1 LETYFHNDP
10 RIRKWI
16 NQIIERI
23 FTVCILTGV
32 DSDEEFEKGCQI
44 VMKLAS
50 LLQDIENFPS
60 EFLADGVKQ
69 LLEQQ
74 LPDSRVINN
83 FPTFQVIMDRMLHEG
98 ILKVTDYQKK
108 EAFNIIS
115 ATVNT
120 KDINIEPHDS
130 YTESPIE
137 VSCIEGVT
145 DSVLPDFTTLTIP
158 YSDIQL
164 AQAEAQAKADA
175 QALAEALAQAE
186 AQAKADAQALAEAL
200 AQAEAQ
206 AKADAQALAEALAQ
220 AEAQAKADAQA
231 LAEALAQAE
240 AQAKA
245 DAQALAEALAQAE
258 AQAKADAQALAEALA
273 QVNSLTK
280 AGMKAK
286 ADALA
291 FADALA
297 QVETKL
303 EAITKIERDELAKP
317 MSSTNDYFI
326 EHLRKANSTFSGN
339 ELQPVELIKVST
351 LFTSINSKIS
361 QLLSAFL
368 VPQQADF
375 LEQVLSNIFPKGT
388 VHWNKSL
395 MGHKFL
401 AQAEDILIC
410 LYDPEHPCDL
420 NKFNKVGWKVLI
432 CNNEDL
438 TFPRRLERQIRQI
451 QRSGKMSATV

>member
-1 LETYFHNDP
+1 METYFHNDP

-158 YSDIQL
+158 YSDIQ
-164 AQAEAQAKADA
+164 
-175 QALAEALAQAE
+175 
-186 AQAKADAQALAEAL
+186 
-200 AQAEAQ
+200 
-206 AKADAQALAEALAQ
+206 
-220 AEAQAKADAQA
+220 
-231 LAEALAQAE
+231 LAQAE

>member
-158 YSDIQL
+158 YSDIQ
-164 AQAEAQAKADA
+164 
-175 QALAEALAQAE
+175 
-186 AQAKADAQALAEAL
+186 L

>member
-158 YSDIQL
+158 YSDIQ
-164 AQAEAQAKADA
+164 
-175 QALAEALAQAE
+175 
-186 AQAKADAQALAEAL
+186 
-200 AQAEAQ
+200 
-206 AKADAQALAEALAQ
+206 
-220 AEAQAKADAQA
+220 
-231 LAEALAQAE
+231 LAQAE